1 MLKQEM
7 ARMNMDILGISK
19 PIGTR
24 MGNLIQMT
32 LIPTTMCKNTL
43 EEMEESSESTKE
55 PEMQHLGAISK
66 MTE

>member
-19 PIGTR
+19 PTGTQ